1 MLVIG
6 GVTDRLLAL
15 ALELLGLVIGLV
27 VDPHQ
32 RLLGDVMPNGQP
44 TEPKSLLTTF
54 HYPAQGSACGTS
66 PCPSRCLVS
75 ARSGSDREPSTRNA
89 VVSGPTRD
97 QTSAQTSGVA
107 GVRAAVAAAL
117 AADWPRILR
126 ALSALAPHLSGWE
139 HDQVARGVIERHRR
153 PRPEGHPSSL
163 ARGTGAPLG
172 NLPRARP

>member
-75 ARSGSDREPSTRNA
+75 APTCSDREPSTRNTCRA
-89 VVSGPTRD
+89 LRD
-97 QTSAQTSGVA
+97 QTSAQTTRGR
-107 GVRAAVAAAL
+107 GRA
-117 AADWPRILR
+117 RR
-126 ALSALAPHLSGWE
+126 AYDS
-139 HDQVARGVIERHRR
+139 ARGR
-153 PRPEGHPSSL
+153 
-163 ARGTGAPLG
+163 
-172 NLPRARP
+172 